1 MSWSVVMFLHK
12 LGSSDSRF
20 RTLVF
25 QDGMNILLADRTSES
40 TMGESRNG
48 AGKTSFVKLL
58 RYLLG
63 GSLDA
68 SLKNV
73 DLRDHT
79 FNASIIVGDSPTMI
93 ERPISPMTTITVDG
107 SSWRIEEWKARLGT
121 EAFSLPPEVA
131 KPTVGQLAG
140 QLVRT
145 YFQDAIKTFPRE
157 TSIDSGTR
165 IGYLL
170 GFSPEVLDKAV
181 EVAALKKH
189 RQELR
194 NVIKSGALP
203 SLSLEDAEL
212 RARLAQARARRQ
224 HLRDDLAAFKVDEQ
238 YSDHQREADDL
249 SAQLRI
255 LNESALALRRRQTEI
270 EQVTEAEQPTLFMES
285 APVAPE
291 TRLRELYDEV
301 GLLLPDTVTRRFDE
315 VAEFHASVIRNR
327 QFFLRSELES
337 TKSQLRSVE
346 EEIHRVDAERAK
358 VMDLLEQSM
367 ALETF
372 RAAEADLS
380 RLENSIADLE
390 QRLKQAEALA
400 EGQLRLKAMSL
411 QAETALRAER
421 SERASLLDDAMAL
434 FSRLGEEI
442 YDDRSVSLLIEPT
455 KEGVLKVV
463 PKIDGDASTGISEVK
478 IFLLDIV
485 CLISAIRIGRAP
497 RLLVHDSLLYD
508 SMDDRQVASCLNIGA
523 RLADEHGFQ
532 YIVTMNSDRLE
543 SIAQEGFDRRDY
555 IIDPV
560 LTDKGESGGLFGFRF
575 V

>member
-1 MSWSVVMFLHK
+1 
-12 LGSSDSRF
+12 
-20 RTLVF
+20 
-25 QDGMNILLADRTSES
+25 
-40 TMGESRNG
+40 
-48 AGKTSFVKLL
+48 
-58 RYLLG
+58 
-63 GSLDA
+63 
-68 SLKNV
+68 
-73 DLRDHT
+73 
-79 FNASIIVGDSPTMI
+79 
-93 ERPISPMTTITVDG
+93 
-107 SSWRIEEWKARLGT
+107 
-121 EAFSLPPEVA
+121 
-131 KPTVGQLAG
+131 
-140 QLVRT
+140 
-145 YFQDAIKTFPRE
+145 
-157 TSIDSGTR
+157 
-165 IGYLL
+165 
-170 GFSPEVLDKAV
+170 
-181 EVAALKKH
+181 
-189 RQELR
+189 
-194 NVIKSGALP
+194 
-203 SLSLEDAEL
+203 
-212 RARLAQARARRQ
+212 
-224 HLRDDLAAFKVDEQ
+224 
-238 YSDHQREADDL
+238 
-249 SAQLRI
+249 
-255 LNESALALRRRQTEI
+255 
-270 EQVTEAEQPTLFMES
+270 
-285 APVAPE
+285 
-291 TRLRELYDEV
+291 
-301 GLLLPDTVTRRFDE
+301 
-315 VAEFHASVIRNR
+315 
-327 QFFLRSELES
+327 
-337 TKSQLRSVE
+337 
-346 EEIHRVDAERAK
+346 
-358 VMDLLEQSM
+358 MDLLEQSM

-380 RLENSIADLE
+380 RLESSIADLE

>member
-1 MSWSVVMFLHK
+1 MFLHK

-107 SSWRIEEWKARLGT
+107 SSWRVEEWKARLGT

>member
-1 MSWSVVMFLHK
+1 M
-12 LGSSDSRF
+12 
-20 RTLVF
+20 
-25 QDGMNILLADRTSES
+25 
-40 TMGESRNG
+40 
-48 AGKTSFVKLL
+48 
-58 RYLLG
+58 
-63 GSLDA
+63 
-68 SLKNV
+68 
-73 DLRDHT
+73 
-79 FNASIIVGDSPTMI
+79 
-93 ERPISPMTTITVDG
+93 
-107 SSWRIEEWKARLGT
+107 
-121 EAFSLPPEVA
+121 
-131 KPTVGQLAG
+131 
-140 QLVRT
+140 
-145 YFQDAIKTFPRE
+145 
-157 TSIDSGTR
+157 
-165 IGYLL
+165 
-170 GFSPEVLDKAV
+170 

-203 SLSLEDAEL
+203 SLSLEDAKL

-285 APVAPE
+285 APDAPE

-337 TKSQLRSVE
+337 TKNQLRSVE

-380 RLENSIADLE
+380 RLESSIADLE

>member
-1 MSWSVVMFLHK
+1 MFLHK

-25 QDGMNILLADRTSES
+25 HDGMNILLADRTSES
-40 TMGESRNG
+40 TMGDSRNG

-63 GSLDA
+63 GNLDA
-68 SLKNV
+68 SLKNT
-73 DLRDHT
+73 DLRDHA
-79 FNASIIVGDSPTMI
+79 FNASVILGDSPTMI
-93 ERPISPMTTITVDG
+93 ERPLSPTTKITVDE

-121 EAFSLPPEVA
+121 EAFGLSPEVA
-131 KPTVGQLAG
+131 RPTVGQLAG

-157 TSIDSGTR
+157 SVIDSGTR

-170 GFSPEVLDKAV
+170 GFSSEVLDKAV

-189 RQELR
+189 RQELKS
-194 NVIKSGALP
+194 VIKSGALP

-224 HLRDDLAAFKVDEQ
+224 HLKDDLAAFKVDEQ
-238 YSDHQREADDL
+238 YADHQREADDL

-270 EQVTEAEQPTLFMES
+270 EQVTKAEQPTLFMEP
-285 APVAPE
+285 APVSSE
-291 TRLRELYDEV
+291 TRLQELYDEV
-301 GLLLPDTVTRRFDE
+301 GLLLPDAVTRRFDE
-315 VAEFHASVIRNR
+315 VTEFHASVVRNR

-337 TKSQLRSVE
+337 TKSQLRSIE
-346 EEIHRVDAERAK
+346 EEIRRVDAERAK
-358 VMDLLEQSM
+358 VMGLLEQSM
-367 ALETF
+367 ALDTF

-380 RLENSIADLE
+380 RLETSIADLE
-390 QRLKQAEALA
+390 QRLEQAEALA

-478 IFLLDIV
+478 IFLLDVV

-543 SIAQEGFDRRDY
+543 SVAQEGFDRRDY
-555 IIDPV
+555 VIDPV

>member
-1 MSWSVVMFLHK
+1 MFLHR

-40 TMGESRNG
+40 TMGDSRNG

-79 FNASIIVGDSPTMI
+79 FNASIIVEDSPTMI

-107 SSWRIEEWKARLGT
+107 SSWRVEEWKARLGT
-121 EAFSLPPEVA
+121 EAFILPPEVA
-131 KPTVGQLAG
+131 QPTVGQLAG

-157 TSIDSGTR
+157 SSIDSGIR

-203 SLSLEDAEL
+203 SLSLEDAKL

-337 TKSQLRSVE
+337 TKNQLRSVE

-380 RLENSIADLE
+380 RLESSIADLE

>member
-1 MSWSVVMFLHK
+1 MFLHK

-40 TMGESRNG
+40 TMGDSRNG

-79 FNASIIVGDSPTMI
+79 FNASIIVEDSPTMI

-107 SSWRIEEWKARLGT
+107 SSWRVEKWKARLGT

-131 KPTVGQLAG
+131 QPTVGQLAG

-157 TSIDSGTR
+157 SSIDSGIR

-337 TKSQLRSVE
+337 TKNQLRSVE

-380 RLENSIADLE
+380 RLESSIADLE

-543 SIAQEGFDRRDY
+543 AVEREGFERHDY
-555 IIDPV
+555 VIDPI
-560 LTDKGESGGLFGFRF
+560 LTDKGDTGGLFGFRF